1 MTDAIFCL
9 AGSVCRRRI
18 NSISIYCN
26 SDCLL
31 HRRFQSCF
39 VYALTVV
46 SFPSFSGISY
56 LILVWRKIIDSNSNT
71 LDIRRLFFNLMSR
84 VLFEQ
89 FKKVVK
95 YFHLHHMDKFP
106 NIYINEIG
114 SIRKKSIRTYLVFF
128 LFSYFCLLF
137 IICCF
142 LYQQTIVTVRI
153 LWFFLVAGV

>member
-31 HRRFQSCF
+31 YRRFQSCF

-84 VLFEQ
+84 VLLEQ
-89 FKKVVK
+89 FWKVVR

-106 NIYINEIG
+106 NIYINDIG
-114 SIRKKSIRTYLVFF
+114 SIRKKSIRTYLFF
-128 LFSYFCLLF
+128 LIFILLF
-137 IICCF
+137 VIHY
-142 LYQQTIVTVRI
+142 L
-153 LWFFLVAGV
+153 LFFIPANNCNS

>member
-31 HRRFQSCF
+31 YRRFQSCF

-84 VLFEQ
+84 VLLEQ
-89 FKKVVK
+89 FQKVVK
-95 YFHLHHMDKFP
+95 YFHFHHMDKFP

-114 SIRKKSIRTYLVFF
+114 SIRKKSIRTNLFF
-128 LFSYFCLLF
+128 LIFILLF
-137 IICCF
+137 VIHY
-142 LYQQTIVTVRI
+142 L
-153 LWFFLVAGV
+153 LFFYTSKQL